1 MKTSSLWSSALALL
15 LLLGTSSCSLLHCC
29 NTKSEAYQLI
39 PYLETF
45 SSSLQAE
52 LRTSPPSG
60 DAGADRLVS
69 AVFAKQPF
77 LRERLSPYRLL
88 VTNNATSV
96 VVLLGPANK
105 HIAWLEDASWTPFVD
120 CFHFLSNRPSPM
132 TFTLPLQ

>member
-1 MKTSSLWSSALALL
+1 MKTSSLRSSALALL
-15 LLLGTSSCSLLHCC
+15 LLFGTSSCALFHCS

-52 LRTSPPSG
+52 LRASPPPG

-69 AVFAKQPF
+69 DVFAKQPF
-77 LRERLSPYRLL
+77 LRARLSPYHLL

-96 VVLLGPANK
+96 VVLLGPTNK
-105 HIAWLEDASWTPFVD
+105 PIAWLEDASWTTYVD
-120 CFHFLSNRPSPM
+120 RFHFLSNPPSPM
-132 TFTLPLQ
+132 IFTVPLQ